1 MVGGLLVAASG
12 LFTLGLGDYVP
23 VPYVDYVAIQITSNS
38 EPSEKLLLPPLTFIF
53 LQL

>member
-23 VPYVDYVAIQITSNS
+23 VPYVDYIAIQITSNCNS
-38 EPSEKLLLPPLTFIF
+38 EPFEKTT
-53 LQL
+53 